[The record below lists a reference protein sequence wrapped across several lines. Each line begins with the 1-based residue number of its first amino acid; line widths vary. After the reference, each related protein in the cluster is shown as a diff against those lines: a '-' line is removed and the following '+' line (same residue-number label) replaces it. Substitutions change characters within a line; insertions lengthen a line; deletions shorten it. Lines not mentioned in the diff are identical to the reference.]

1 MAATMSFRQPLSTEQ
16 HYNFPNMDQEMQL
29 VPDFVFPPRPVTDQ
43 SAHTSPRRSAPMNLA
58 PGSYHAR
65 SRSMRQSASALP
77 TFSFNASDTSGRLDN
92 QPPSPN
98 TMNIP
103 TSPPKSAGHRRG
115 ASELVGGDSRLG
127 IGGVLGTSPSKPLDT
142 LPIPQASG
150 SPARKRGHAHRRSA
164 AISGHDLASILQPRD
179 ANMQF
184 QAPGPQTPT
193 ELIPQPQYPSPAK
206 SMIEDHSAGVSLM
219 PGFSPIPAI
228 SEEAVARPPSRPRV
242 GFSEKIEF
250 IPRPLSTVSADTT
263 SSVSTFRGHSVGNSL
278 SSIINL
284 GGIGHPS
291 PRRTMLSIDDFDTDL
306 PSDSLTVVDAQDSI
320 DPEKSVDQQS
330 PPIFALPTHSSPIA
344 TAFAGDD
351 TETSKKNSFLKLD
364 RRRSEPLMSLSV
376 PAVIGNSSV
385 SLQEPIGVNDPII
398 ATNESEKTMQG
409 LNRVS
414 SRKRV
419 KKWATSILGKKTK
432 NVKKAKSASSNL
444 EEAQSDDLSSDTDAQ
459 AADSSEE
466 EGNEPDL
473 DALFGQDPFTDHDDF
488 ASSSIISPRS
498 GTSESFMPFFSS
510 SSYSREDTSPVIDLD
525 AALGPYGTPS
535 MSWEASHSAPKRRQL
550 HSSRLTKDF
559 TGPGMH
565 YHRRTESAPALV
577 PFEFCGRASSPGQSP
592 MADVFEEEEDDEIV
606 MASSNEPS
614 VCDGSS
620 QAEEELG
627 TGIQIVDVAND
638 QHEPNFDWSFEEGL
652 GIERNDSTSG
662 PQPIGLAPQLPTPP
676 GIRRTSVV
684 EDTIIEEAVTC
695 ETAIDCGEPR
705 SSSVTKSSDSSD
717 ARTIQAENNALEI
730 PSTQPQNA
738 PLTPTSNF
746 ASTFSSPDFTHN
758 QGSFDTSR
766 LGTSASSIADS
777 RTMSSFTTTEPT
789 PDIYMSADDVP
800 SLTSSRSTMISTMYQ
815 TSPRRETMERPVSV
829 ACANVQGEQQASERR
844 RKRSSIQS
852 LSMLLGGPFGESRS
866 SLRTDQRPQTA
877 IPPSTHE
884 DSKRKKENRLSKL
897 MFWRSKS
904 GSRNLFQSK

>member
-1 MAATMSFRQPLSTEQ
+1 
-16 HYNFPNMDQEMQL
+16 
-29 VPDFVFPPRPVTDQ
+29 
-43 SAHTSPRRSAPMNLA
+43 
-58 PGSYHAR
+58 
-65 SRSMRQSASALP
+65 
-77 TFSFNASDTSGRLDN
+77 
-92 QPPSPN
+92 
-98 TMNIP
+98 
-103 TSPPKSAGHRRG
+103 
-115 ASELVGGDSRLG
+115 
-127 IGGVLGTSPSKPLDT
+127 
-142 LPIPQASG
+142 
-150 SPARKRGHAHRRSA
+150 
-164 AISGHDLASILQPRD
+164 
-179 ANMQF
+179 
-184 QAPGPQTPT
+184 
-193 ELIPQPQYPSPAK
+193 
-206 SMIEDHSAGVSLM
+206 
-219 PGFSPIPAI
+219 
-228 SEEAVARPPSRPRV
+228 
-242 GFSEKIEF
+242 
-250 IPRPLSTVSADTT
+250 
-263 SSVSTFRGHSVGNSL
+263 
-278 SSIINL
+278 
-284 GGIGHPS
+284 
-291 PRRTMLSIDDFDTDL
+291 
-306 PSDSLTVVDAQDSI
+306 
-320 DPEKSVDQQS
+320 
-330 PPIFALPTHSSPIA
+330 
-344 TAFAGDD
+344 
-351 TETSKKNSFLKLD
+351 
-364 RRRSEPLMSLSV
+364 
-376 PAVIGNSSV
+376 
-385 SLQEPIGVNDPII
+385 
-398 ATNESEKTMQG
+398 
-409 LNRVS
+409 
-414 SRKRV
+414 
-419 KKWATSILGKKTK
+419 
-432 NVKKAKSASSNL
+432 
-444 EEAQSDDLSSDTDAQ
+444 
-459 AADSSEE
+459 
-466 EGNEPDL
+466 
-473 DALFGQDPFTDHDDF
+473 
-488 ASSSIISPRS
+488 
-498 GTSESFMPFFSS
+498 MPFFSS

-592 MADVFEEEEDDEIV
+592 MADVFEEEEDDEVV
-606 MASSNEPS
+606 MASSNESS

-730 PSTQPQNA
+730 PSTQPQNV

-815 TSPRRETMERPVSV
+815 TSPRRETTMERPVSV